1 MSKQKIVCYISHT
14 KIFPLYIPDTWS
26 PKTQYVPIKTF
37 LSSIPTTTIPTT
49 PSTHTPLPPIPPVIP
64 IKKPAQPIQK
74 LDMTPAEQ
82 SDFIKTQVLSD
93 ENFPQDIPILKEK
106 IGKSDLMHPRTYAAF
121 HEATPLL
128 HDYAKNGCPVDCG
141 PDWTMET
148 ILKLLRRG
156 PHRSSKK
163 RDAVRQLRRETTE
176 KIACG
181 YARTV
186 RWGDIVHNIPP
197 KLKISPV
204 AMIPH
209 KSKKYRCI
217 LDLSFTLYEGGKSYP
232 SVNDTTNRLAKPEA
246 MTQLGNCLKRIVAS
260 MADNFDKNRPFMFC
274 KLDIKDG
281 FWRMRVSDDDAWNF
295 AYVLPSLKDNIAED
309 DIELV
314 IPNSLQMGWCES
326 PPFFCSGSETAR
338 DVIEQIMERPDLPTH
353 RFIDIMLKEFIDQ
366 NVPPCA
372 GNTTLFEVFVDDFV
386 CATNQLSHQWLDKI
400 SKAMIHGIHSIFP
413 PPEIT
418 GHPGGDPVS
427 EKKLDKGEGV
437 WSFHKEI
444 LGWDFHGDDYTLQL
458 PPKKCDAIV
467 KLIRDT
473 LLLPRASLNKY
484 QKIAGKLQHA
494 SFGIPCG
501 RALFSPLQH
510 AMRSNPSF
518 VNLTPELKQILSDWQ
533 YIITYM
539 KNHPSSVLQLVTN
552 LPDYVG
558 NSDACALG
566 AGGVWFSGLKNLPQP
581 FLWQVP
587 WPEDIRSNLVSESNP
602 NGTLTINDLELAGL
616 VLNWLALECQP
627 DLQLTFHHI
636 GVFCDNTSAVS
647 WAYKLRTSTSIVAGR
662 LLRLLGLRMHARKTS
677 SLVPLHIAG
686 DDNTM
691 ADIVS
696 RAFKTGKF
704 FIANACL
711 VTYFNHHF
719 PLPQKRSW
727 KELQFPKGLVSR
739 VISCLRGELLP
750 MASLLRLPGIGKNIG
765 HTGAI
770 TPPSSSVILSSQTKT
785 HSTASTWSA
794 DSPPESGPALS
805 VEDVRSKFR
814 AAPTLSR
821 PSTRPFNWLDNKLP
835 FTRRSRNIN

>member
-1 MSKQKIVCYISHT
+1 M
-14 KIFPLYIPDTWS
+14 
-26 PKTQYVPIKTF
+26 
-37 LSSIPTTTIPTT
+37 
-49 PSTHTPLPPIPPVIP
+49 
-64 IKKPAQPIQK
+64 
-74 LDMTPAEQ
+74 DMTPDEQ
-82 SDFIKTQVLSD
+82 DNFITHQVLSD
-93 ENFPQDIPILKEK
+93 DNFPQDIPILKEN
-106 IGKSDLMHPRTYAAF
+106 IGKSDLMHPRTYAKF

-128 HDYAKNGCPVDCG
+128 YDYAKNGCPVDCG
-141 PDWTMET
+141 PDWTVEA

-163 RDAVRQLRRETTE
+163 RDAVRQLRKETKE
-176 KIACG
+176 KISCG
-181 YARTV
+181 YARIV
-186 RWGDIVHNIPP
+186 RWGDISQNIPP

-209 KSKKYRCI
+209 KSKQYRCI
-217 LDLSFTLYEGGKSYP
+217 LDLSFTLFDGGKAYP
-232 SVNDTTNRLAKPEA
+232 SVNETTNRLAKPEA
-246 MTQLGNCLKRIVAS
+246 MTQLGNCLKRLVAS
-260 MADNFDKNRPFMFC
+260 MADNFDLKNPFMFC

-281 FWRMRVSDDDAWNF
+281 FWRMRVSDNDAWNF
-295 AYVLPSLKDNIAED
+295 AYVLPSLKENVPEE

-326 PPFFCSGSETAR
+326 PPFFCAGSETAR
-338 DVIEQIMERPDLPTH
+338 DIIEHIMTHPDLPSH
-353 RFIDIMLKEFIDQ
+353 RFIDTMLHEFLENNI
-366 NVPPCA
+366 PPCS
-372 GNTTLFEVFVDDFV
+372 GNTTVFEVFVDDFV
-386 CATNQLSHQWLDKI
+386 CATNRLSCDWLEKV
-400 SKAMIHGIHSIFP
+400 SKAMVHGIHSVFP

-427 EKKLDKGEGV
+427 EKKLDQGEGV
-437 WSFHKEI
+437 WSLHKEI
-444 LGWDFHGDDYTLQL
+444 LGWDFHGDTYTIQL

-473 LLLPRASLNKY
+473 LALPRASLNKY

-501 RALFSPLQH
+501 RALFSPLQY
-510 AMRSNPSF
+510 AMRFNPKF
-518 VNLTPELKQILSDWQ
+518 INLTPELKQILRDWQ

-539 KNHPSSVLQLVTN
+539 KTNPSSVLQLVTN
-552 LPDYVG
+552 FPDYVG

-566 AGGVWFSGLKNLPQP
+566 AGGVWFSGLKHLPQP

-587 WPEDIRSNLVSESNP
+587 WPDDIRSNLISDNNP
-602 NGTLTINDLELAGL
+602 NGSLTINDLELAGL

-627 DLQLTFHHI
+627 GLQLKFHHI

-686 DDNTM
+686 EDNTM

-711 VTYFNHHF
+711 VSYFNLNF
-719 PLPQKRSW
+719 PLPQKLSW
-727 KELQFPKGLVSR
+727 QELQFPKELVSR

-750 MASLLRLPGIGKNIG
+750 MASLLRLPGIEKSTG
-765 HTGAI
+765 HTGAA
-770 TPPSSSVILSSQTKT
+770 THPSSSATPSLQTRT
-785 HSTASTWSA
+785 HSSASTSSVV
-794 DSPPESGPALS
+794 SPPESGPALS
-805 VEDVRSKFR
+805 EEDVRSKFR
-814 AAPTLSR
+814 AAQTLSR
-821 PSTRPFNWLDNKLP
+821 PSTRPSNWLENKLP
-835 FTRRSRNIN
+835 FTRRSKNIS